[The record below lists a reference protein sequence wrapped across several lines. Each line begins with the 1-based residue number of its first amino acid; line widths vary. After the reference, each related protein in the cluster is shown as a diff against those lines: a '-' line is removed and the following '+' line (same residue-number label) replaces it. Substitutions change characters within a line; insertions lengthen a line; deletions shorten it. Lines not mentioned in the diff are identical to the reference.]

1 MNFIFDLYG
10 TLIDIWTDES
20 SEAFWRSVCSLISLD
35 GDDWNALKTH
45 YSVLCVEKKRD
56 KFHEIDLIE
65 VFSEIIASHNAKI
78 SANELATAFRNL
90 SMKRLRLFPS
100 VKETLKELRTFGAGV
115 YLLSNA
121 QECFTRA
128 ELEDTGLLELFD
140 GIILSSKEG
149 VKKPSGR
156 IFDRAFVQFGISP
169 NDSYYVGND
178 LYDDVY
184 GASRVGIKTIYI
196 KTEQSGEYDAT
207 KLPSPDYIAIDHSD
221 LSKILISLASENK
234 IHFNA

>member
-20 SEAFWRSVCSLISLD
+20 SEEFWRNVCSLLSLD
-35 GDDWNALKTH
+35 GDGWQTLKSQ
-45 YSVLCVEKKRD
+45 YSALCVAKKRD
-56 KFHEIDLIE
+56 KFHEINLNE

-78 SANELATAFRNL
+78 TANELATAFRSL
-90 SMKRLRLFPS
+90 SMKRLRLFPA
-100 VKETLKELRTFGAGV
+100 VKETLRELRTSGAGV

-128 ELEDTGLLELFD
+128 ELEKMELCELFD
-140 GIILSSKEG
+140 GISLSSEEG
-149 VKKPSGR
+149 VKKPSER
-156 IFDRAFVQFGISP
+156 IFDRAFVKFGISP

-184 GASRVGIKTIYI
+184 GASRVGMKTVYI
-196 KTEQSGEYDAT
+196 KTEQSGEYDKAN
-207 KLPSPDYIAIDHSD
+207 LPSPDYIAVDHRE
-221 LSKILISLASENK
+221 LSEILISLASKK
-234 IHFNA
+234 IQFNS